1 MLFLCVHAF
10 AQQEYAATNT
20 VLSAETSAYLSVETS
35 AAETVDDSASV
46 HLDDSAPVRDLGV
59 SEVAAPMP
67 SAVEK
72 APSYEEITAE
82 AWEGKP
88 YSAAEL
94 LGTLPGV
101 QSYRQGGLGS
111 FESVSIRG
119 IAAREV
125 VICIDGVP
133 VNDGSGGAT
142 NLATIDLNQIEKVEV
157 YRDRVPAKFGGAGI
171 GGAVNFVTKS
181 ANRDMNSAGNL
192 DKSSES
198 NSGKNRGSNL
208 GKNRATGKVLVSY
221 GSHNFWEGAAQ
232 IGVSVTDS
240 TQFSTAIS
248 ARHSDNDY
256 EFTNRNGT
264 PYNEDDDFT
273 DVRRNAEFTEY
284 AGQFKYRTL
293 HGNGAFSTIG
303 ANVTKSEGGNPGRED
318 YQTKVAGYKGETAQ
332 LSYGFEAPGLLEN
345 SLWLGAGIAGRFQKD
360 VSHSYYP
367 LDHIGYESADYQEYG
382 AAGYRLIPQATAAYV
397 GDNLDANLRIS
408 GGLDRYEARG
418 GFSDWRLS
426 RYSGNAAGD
435 FEYRVVKA
443 VSVGGE
449 GSVQAIKDDIHGGKF
464 VMPTGTSAI
473 ENADDRDISY
483 GGRGFVKFATSQ
495 TAASQTPS
503 SQASSSQA
511 SRPSFGAN
519 ASIGRFYRQ
528 PEIMELYGVS
538 PGTVSNPD
546 LKEESAIRFEA
557 GLNAA
562 TPKNT
567 SVLRATYFES
577 HIENGIYWF
586 SSANFLKAMNLDK
599 TLVRGVELELQSH
612 PAKFVNY
619 TMRATFQHTEDCSGH
634 DSYDGNMLPGEPARS
649 YFNEIQ
655 LLLPLHLDA
664 SFSAEYRTKIYT
676 DRANKIEQ
684 PATPRYRAALG
695 FSPLERTRIIAAVDN
710 ISDETYRNIYS
721 PFPTP
726 GREFK
731 ITITQGF

>member
-1 MLFLCVHAF
+1 MAF
-10 AQQEYAATNT
+10 
-20 VLSAETSAYLSVETS
+20 LSVF
-35 AAETVDDSASV
+35 AAGEQ
-46 HLDDSAPVRDLGV
+46 VRDLGV
-59 SEVAAPMP
+59 SEVSAPASQP
-67 SAVEK
+67 SDK
-72 APSYEEITAE
+72 SPGYEEITPE

-94 LGTLPGV
+94 LATLPGV

-119 IAAREV
+119 IAARDV

-133 VNDGSGGAT
+133 VNDGSGGAV

-181 ANRDMNSAGNL
+181 ALVRNV
-192 DKSSES
+192 K
-198 NSGKNRGSNL
+198 NSGEL
-208 GKNRATGKVLVSY
+208 GKDRAGFGKVLASY
-221 GSHNFWEGAAQ
+221 GSHNFWEGAVQ
-232 IGVSVTDS
+232 IGARVTDS
-240 TQFSTAIS
+240 TRFSSAIS
-248 ARHSDNDY
+248 ARHCDNDY
-256 EFTNRNGT
+256 DFLNRNGT

-284 AGQFKYRTL
+284 AGLFKYRTL

-318 YQTKVAGYKGETAQ
+318 YQTKVAGYEGETAQ

-367 LDHIGYESADYQEYG
+367 LDHVGYESTDYLEYG

-546 LKEESAIRFEA
+546 LREESAIRFEA
-557 GLNAA
+557 GLSAS
-562 TPKNT
+562 TPKNA

-619 TMRATFQHTEDCSGH
+619 TMRATFQRTEDLSGH
-634 DSYDGNMLPGEPARS
+634 DLYDGNMLPGEPARS
-649 YFNEIQ
+649 YFNEVQ

-710 ISDETYRNIYS
+710 ISDETYRNVYS
-721 PFPTP
+721 PFPMP